1 MILFFKRSLLSVL
14 VLMLCISCGRKT
26 AVQSLDRDLGFY
38 LNDFTVFASDGYL
51 SFRGVVEGEIPEGS
65 SDIVELYRKSVS
77 NKDDKYSKIAES
89 KLNDDNT
96 YGFQDSKLKVGDS
109 YQYISKIK
117 DLEVRSKAVRVLFNN
132 QKSLIEAG
140 INTAK

>member
-1 MILFFKRSLLSVL
+1 M
-14 VLMLCISCGRKT
+14 
-26 AVQSLDRDLGFY
+26 DRDLGFY